1 MRETWGAGRSAGQP
15 LEVSMPQV
23 FTAFD
28 HLYEVLATLVVVAV
42 CSLALVARETRLKMA
57 GVVQLADFAGVA
69 LLASL
74 IDPEDNL
81 NLMDYR
87 AGAVF
92 FAYCLMV
99 LKWPD
104 RWIVLLG
111 GLQGFAILLRLSDTV
126 GADVP
131 QSVSGL
137 LLNATGWA
145 MIAVLASVVAVD
157 LLNRRSNRS
166 RQGLARS
173 DA

>member
-1 MRETWGAGRSAGQP
+1 
-15 LEVSMPQV
+15 MPQV
-23 FTAFD
+23 FAAFD
-28 HLYEVLATLVVVAV
+28 HLYEVLATLVVFAV
-42 CSLALVARETRLKMA
+42 CGFALIARAARLKTA
-57 GVVQLADFAGVA
+57 GLVQLADFVGVA

-74 IDPEDNL
+74 IDADNRFY
-81 NLMDYR
+81 LMDYR

-92 FAYCLMV
+92 CAYCLMV

-111 GLQGFAILLRLSDTV
+111 GLQGFAILLRLSA
-126 GADVP
+126 GAAADIP

-157 LLNRRSNRS
+157 LLDRVGNRF
-166 RQGLARS
+166 RQGPNPT
-173 DA
+173 